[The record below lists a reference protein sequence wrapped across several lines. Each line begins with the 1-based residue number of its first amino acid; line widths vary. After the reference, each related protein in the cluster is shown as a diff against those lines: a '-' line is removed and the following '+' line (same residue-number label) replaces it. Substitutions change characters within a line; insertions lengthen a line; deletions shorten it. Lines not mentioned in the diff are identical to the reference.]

1 MAEDARSNDAGR
13 AERDGLSEGVEHLQ
27 TAAKE
32 MIRAT
37 RSLLDAAEGLVED
50 PSALQDL
57 LGTLGSL
64 ANAAATR
71 FRSPAGS
78 GPAGADGDDD
88 TKVQH
93 IRLS

>member
-1 MAEDARSNDAGR
+1 MPAD
-13 AERDGLSEGVEHLQ
+13 ERDGLSDGVQHLQ

-50 PSALQDL
+50 PAALQGL

-64 ANAAATR
+64 A
-71 FRSPAGS
+71 SPRRAGS
-78 GPAGADGDDD
+78 APTRASGDDPD
-88 TKVQH
+88 DGRVQP
-93 IRLS
+93 ITLS